1 MNSGYLSTYF
11 EAVAAKRLSAVEVDT
26 ARSHQHEFNG
36 SKELKSVIRTDERTE
51 FETKFMWIED
61 QNAAVS
67 EEGTVTWYDAR
78 ENHPTRSEYRLYFPS
93 NGVMSMAQVGDTLF
107 IGRRTDDTLLM
118 VIVPSGSTIERQLY
132 WLFGLQSPQGNL
144 FEAKEISEAPEFE
157 VDFAARF
164 ILEEL
169 EIEVEEPEND
179 KIDKL
184 IGKFGLAFPDTATF
198 SDFARGTLE
207 TKYSAVEE
215 PDNTLLL
222 LMEWEEK
229 LFRRLERN
237 IVSKRLSDGF
247 TNDDGE
253 DVDGFIR
260 YSLSVQNRRKSRAGA
275 AFENHLA
282 FILSGNKV
290 AYTRKAETE
299 NKAKPDFLFP
309 TGAAYHNPAFPAAGL
324 TMLGVKTSCKDR
336 WRQVLSEAARINR
349 KHLLTLEPGISENQ
363 TAEMDANGVQLVLP
377 QKLHGSYTT
386 VQQGWLM
393 NLRNFIG
400 LVNDRQRTFR

>member
-1 MNSGYLSTYF
+1 MNNGYLSTYF
-11 EAVAAKRLSAVEVDT
+11 ESVAAKRLSAVEVDT
-26 ARSHQHEFNG
+26 QRSHQHEFNG
-36 SKELKSVIRTDERTE
+36 TKELKSVIRTDERTE

-93 NGVMSMAQVGDTLF
+93 NGVMSMAQVDDALF
-107 IGRRTDDTLLM
+107 IGRRTDDTLLI

-144 FEAKEISEAPEFE
+144 FEAKEISDAPEFE

-169 EIEVEEPEND
+169 EIDVEEPEND

-184 IGKFGLAFPDTATF
+184 IAKFGLTFPDTATF
-198 SDFARGTLE
+198 SDFARYTLE
-207 TKYSAVEE
+207 TKYSTVEE
-215 PDNTLLL
+215 PDNSLLV

-229 LFRRLERN
+229 LFRRLERS

-247 TNDDGE
+247 EEGE

-282 FILSGNKV
+282 FIFENNKLTF
-290 AYTRKAETE
+290 TRKAETE

-309 TGAAYHNPAFPAAGL
+309 TIAAYRDAAFPTPGL
-324 TMLGVKTSCKDR
+324 TLLGVKTSCKDR
-336 WRQVLSEAARINR
+336 WRQVLSESVRIER

-363 TAEMDANGVQLVLP
+363 TAEMEANRVQLVLP
-377 QKLHGSYTT
+377 QKLHSSYSTA
-386 VQQGWLM
+386 QQGWLM
-393 NLRNFIG
+393 NLQNFIG
-400 LVNDRQRTFR
+400 LVIERQRTYR